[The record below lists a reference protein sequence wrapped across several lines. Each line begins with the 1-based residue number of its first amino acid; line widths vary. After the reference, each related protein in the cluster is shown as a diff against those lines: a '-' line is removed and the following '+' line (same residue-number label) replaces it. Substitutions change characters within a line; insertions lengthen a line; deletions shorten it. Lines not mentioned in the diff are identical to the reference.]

1 MVSQVNNANWL
12 HWIEGLMET
21 SVPRPLAASLPPSR
35 FYCRLS
41 EQPDHLVPS
50 HRFRE
55 TGKRGSSP
63 GLFVNPDAVFTHN
76 RELPEALAGNAR
88 WLDNF
93 ALQGDLV
100 WVQEPGSHA
109 LDPFWLGTEWGE
121 LLAGAQPGDP
131 APAALSPQSLRV
143 LATANVLTS
152 ATCASER
159 SKDWVEATSGLAK
172 RFERRGYAPVG
183 NLIHPFQ
190 VAALRRYY
198 RYLIRTGVLTLGD
211 HQSSRRYVAHNE
223 SVARFFH
230 HQLTSTVAAIVGE
243 PVKPSYLY
251 LASYQGGADLTKHTD
266 REQCEF
272 SITLCLDYSP
282 EPRHE
287 TRWPIHLHTPT
298 GRVTVFQAIGD
309 GLLYLGCE
317 LPHSRDPLPQPDT
330 STSIFFH
337 YVRQDFS
344 GSLD

>member
-1 MVSQVNNANWL
+1 
-12 HWIEGLMET
+12 MET
-21 SVPRPLAASLPPSR
+21 SAPPTLPARLPPSR
-35 FYCRLS
+35 FYCCLS
-41 EQPDHLVPS
+41 EQPDHLVPQ

-55 TGKRGSSP
+55 TGKDGTSDL
-63 GLFVNPDAVFTHN
+63 LFVNPEAAFVRNGD
-76 RELPEALAGNAR
+76 LPEGLAGNAP

-100 WVQEPGSHA
+100 WVRDPGSRS
-109 LDPFWLGTEWGE
+109 LQPFWLGTEWGE
-121 LLAGAQPGDP
+121 LLAGAQPGDH
-131 APAALSPQSLRV
+131 APAALSPHALRV
-143 LATANVLTS
+143 LAMANVLTP
-152 ATCASER
+152 ATSASER
-159 SKDWVEATSGLAK
+159 GMEWVEATSGLAN
-172 RFERRGYAPVG
+172 RFQTQGYAPVG
-183 NLIHPFQ
+183 NLIHPFH

-230 HQLTSTVAAIVGE
+230 HQLTSTVTAIVGE

-251 LASYQGGADLTKHTD
+251 LASYQGGADLRKHTD

-282 EPRHE
+282 EPRRE

-309 GLLYLGCE
+309 GLLYRGCV